1 MLPVLWRASAR
12 TALARIIH
20 YIAKDNPAAARRLKD
35 MVEASVLPLAQHPY
49 LYRSGRVSGTREI
62 VVHPQLHPGLRCT
75 GRADR
80 GTTSP
85 SRAPAVSRITILFS
99 KPMYRKIV
107 RGVDR
112 RCVAGGAL
120 GTVLGIAYLLAGLTA
135 LSLVSALS
143 GCANWPT
150 SQQTLSEPAQTSAPN
165 NWAAAS
171 AAPAANQPTRRAKGW
186 HHYEFPGKRATQYE
200 FTRKDLRSVVAV
212 NAVSSASLL
221 RQNVRIEPAQLAH
234 IKFSWQVPEL
244 IANADLADRDL
255 ADSPVRIVLAFEG
268 DRSKFSVKN
277 AMLSELSRAL
287 TGEPM
292 PYATLMYVWCNTR
305 APGSVITSPRTD
317 RIRKMVVESGAKNL
331 NQWLDYDRDIR
342 ADFETAFG
350 EAPGALIAIGIMTDS
365 DNTKSTTR
373 AWYGPVKLAGP

>member
-1 MLPVLWRASAR
+1 
-12 TALARIIH
+12 
-20 YIAKDNPAAARRLKD
+20 
-35 MVEASVLPLAQHPY
+35 
-49 LYRSGRVSGTREI
+49 
-62 VVHPQLHPGLRCT
+62 
-75 GRADR
+75 
-80 GTTSP
+80 
-85 SRAPAVSRITILFS
+85 
-99 KPMYRKIV
+99 MYRKILRAVV
-107 RGVDR
+107 RQS
-112 RCVAGGAL
+112 AAKGA
-120 GTVLGIAYLLAGLTA
+120 LGIAYLWAGLTA
-135 LSLVSALS
+135 LLVVSALS
-143 GCANWPT
+143 GCANGPT
-150 SQQTLSEPAQTSAPN
+150 SHPTLSETTEASAPN
-165 NWAAAS
+165 HWEAAS

-200 FTRKDLRSVVAV
+200 FTRKDLRNVVAV
-212 NAVSSASLL
+212 TANSSASLL
-221 RQNVRIEPAQLAH
+221 RQNVRIGPAQLSH
-234 IKFSWQVPEL
+234 LKFSWQVPEL

-365 DNTKSTTR
+365 DNTKSTAR